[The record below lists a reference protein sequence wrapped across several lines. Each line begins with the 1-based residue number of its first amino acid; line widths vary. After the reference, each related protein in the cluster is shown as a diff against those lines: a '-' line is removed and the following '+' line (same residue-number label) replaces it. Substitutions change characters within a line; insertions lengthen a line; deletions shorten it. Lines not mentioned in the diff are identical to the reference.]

1 MIFWRKLI
9 IFASKSSLRLQVDA
23 EQSWISYLFFMWK
36 DIETYDD
43 LLGYAVHARM
53 LKNIITNDSMLPIS
67 IGVFG
72 NWGSGKSSLMLILE
86 DLLKTDPERAT
97 AGERILQIQ
106 FNSWQFENYE
116 NTGKS
121 GRR

>member
-9 IFASKSSLRLQVDA
+9 IFAFKSSLRLQVDA
-23 EQSWISYLFFMWK
+23 EQPWISYLFFMWK
-36 DIETYDD
+36 DIETHDD